1 MNVIELEEKICQH
14 RKRRRLMHEEE
25 EVVKIKQDV
34 NVIEPN
40 EIV

>member
-1 MNVIELEEKICQH
+1 VIELDEIICQH
-14 RKRRRLMHEEE
+14 RKKRRLMHEEE

-40 EIV
+40 DII